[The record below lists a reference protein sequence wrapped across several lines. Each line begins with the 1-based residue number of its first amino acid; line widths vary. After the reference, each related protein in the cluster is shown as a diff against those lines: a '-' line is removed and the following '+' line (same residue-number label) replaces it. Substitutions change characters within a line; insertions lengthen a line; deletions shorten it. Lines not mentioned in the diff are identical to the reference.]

1 MVAGPSSSAA
11 EQAMNMMT
19 AFFAAQTKP
28 APAPA
33 FAAPI
38 VLPPLPTDR
47 CGPSLLTFPLPIPSA
62 EFQRF
67 LEDFRRLKGID
78 ILAQRV
84 TFEASAFT
92 PDILPHISVARLT
105 ELTGLPEGHVI
116 KLQIFGKQWAMS
128 LEEARLA
135 DGST

>member
-1 MVAGPSSSAA
+1 
-11 EQAMNMMT
+11 MT

-38 VLPPLPTDR
+38 ELPPLPIDR
-47 CGPSLLTFPLPIPSA
+47 RGPSLLTFPLPAPSA

-67 LEDFRRLKGID
+67 LEDFRRLKGIN
-78 ILAQRV
+78 ILAHQV
-84 TFEASAFT
+84 AFEASAFT
-92 PDILPHISVARLT
+92 PDILPHVSVARLT

-116 KLQIFGKQWAMS
+116 KLQIFGKQWATS

-135 DGST
+135 DGTT